1 MHAVAT
7 SIKIHGYILMYS
19 TVRFHPN
26 NIKLNWGGEG
36 SEIETLMN
44 MTFDVIAISRV
55 LSKFVVLRSTS
66 SVTVYFFTF

>member
-1 MHAVAT
+1 L
-7 SIKIHGYILMYS
+7 G
-19 TVRFHPN
+19 RGGEGR
-26 NIKLNWGGEG
+26 GGEG